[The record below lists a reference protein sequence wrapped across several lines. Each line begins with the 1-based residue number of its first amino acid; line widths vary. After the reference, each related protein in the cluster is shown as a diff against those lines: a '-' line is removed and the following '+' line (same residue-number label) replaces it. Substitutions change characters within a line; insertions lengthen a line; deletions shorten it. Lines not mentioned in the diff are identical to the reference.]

1 MNIENQKEIKIK
13 ILTLG
18 DFAVG
23 KTSFITKFID
33 NKFSEVY
40 LSTIGVD
47 FKFKTQV
54 LPNGKKVKIQFID
67 TAGQERFHSI
77 AYNMIKHAD
86 GILLIYDITRKE
98 TFDNVSNWIENIRE
112 NKISNFPI
120 ILIGNKS
127 DLENERQVTK
137 EEGEAKSKELGL
149 LFFETSNK
157 DGINI
162 EETTIELINK
172 IFEKNEID
180 IHINQNENKIKEKEK
195 KKKNGRFKLF
205 RLFKLRRKSKKKK
218 N

>member
-1 MNIENQKEIKIK
+1 MESDRYNIFLE
-13 ILTLG
+13 
-18 DFAVG
+18 
-23 KTSFITKFID
+23 KFID

-67 TAGQERFHSI
+67 TAGQERYRSI
-77 AYNMIKHAD
+77 AYNMIKNAD

-112 NKISNFPI
+112 NKKKNFPI

-137 EEGEAKSKELGL
+137 GEGDAKSKELGL

-172 IFEKNEID
+172 IFEKNELD
-180 IHINQNENKIKEKEK
+180 IHINQNESKIKEKEK
-195 KKKNGRFKLF
+195 KKKNGKFKLF
-205 RLFKLRRKSKKKK
+205 RLFKSKSKSKKKK
-218 N
+218 KKNRTKC

>member
-67 TAGQERFHSI
+67 TAGQERYRSI
-77 AYNMIKHAD
+77 AYNMIKNAD
-86 GILLIYDITRKE
+86 GILLMYDITRKE

-162 EETTIELINK
+162 EETTIEPRAFNK
-172 IFEKNEID
+172 SHSTSSASECADSTSVFSCASLSLSMY
-180 IHINQNENKIKEKEK
+180 
-195 KKKNGRFKLF
+195 G
-205 RLFKLRRKSKKKK
+205 RKS
-218 N
+218 NERAIIYPP